1 MGWIKQVRRRAQ
13 DVAKEG
19 LLRLG
24 VRVPATFEEDNPDVE
39 DRDILD
45 ILHDV
50 SRRWEARRIVSI
62 PESLRAGFENQARQ
76 YCGDNDALLQVIK
89 TWIGDRASAFA
100 EARQE
105 DSASRYED
113 EFWRLLTD
121 GGVVATVD
129 PEESAHESLTD
140 TDDDID
146 TGSRWFETVQAIS
159 RAQNRCH
166 YNLLFQADRQ
176 CVHDNFEVWRLDMND
191 RLAPFELSI
200 VGLPGNRVSLLGTDD
215 VECGEPCGELCGDKG
230 EACDEP

>member
-24 VRVPATFEEDNPDVE
+24 VRVPATFEEDDPDVE

-62 PESLRAGFENQARQ
+62 PESLRAGFEDQARQ

-129 PEESAHESLTD
+129 PEESAHESLPD

-215 VECGEPCGELCGDKG
+215 VECGEPCGEPCGDKG